1 MEGRFLACYEEWL
14 QIQRADLNELL
25 QAISS
30 QNGSRVRSEMELREL
45 VEKSMR
51 HYEEYYE
58 RRRNLV
64 QEDGPAFFAPPWC
77 NSFEKSILW
86 VGGCRPSMFIR
97 LIYSLSS
104 AGLEAHL
111 DNLAGRAF
119 ASASNSEGLVGLS
132 APQLV
137 LVNELH
143 RSTLLEENRITSQV
157 ATLQENVA
165 DRPLLPIV
173 KERQRWRRSD
183 TSRGE
188 IGDGGDA
195 EVVAAMG
202 SYTSAMSGLVEAA
215 DRLRLETA
223 RTLLSDILRPK
234 QAVELLATGKQLHLS
249 VHEWGHQRDLSRG
262 HGV

>member
-1 MEGRFLACYEEWL
+1 MEGRFLACYQEWL
-14 QIQRADLNELL
+14 QIQGADLNELL

-30 QNGSRVRSEMELREL
+30 QNGSRARSEMELREL

-58 RRRNLV
+58 RRRRPV
-64 QEDGPAFFAPPWC
+64 REDGPAFFAPPWC
-77 NSFEKSILW
+77 NSFEKAVLW

-111 DNLAGRAF
+111 DNLTGPAFAF
-119 ASASNSEGLVGLS
+119 ASASHGEGLVGLS
-132 APQLV
+132 ARQLV

-195 EVVAAMG
+195 DVVAAMG
-202 SYTSAMSGLVEAA
+202 SYAAAMADLVEAA

-223 RTLLSDILRPK
+223 RTLLLDILTPK
-234 QAVELLATGKQLHLS
+234 QALLGRKFICQSQTDRLHT
-249 VHEWGHQRDLSRG
+249 
-262 HGV
+262 

>member
-1 MEGRFLACYEEWL
+1 MECRFLACYEEWL
-14 QIQRADLNELL
+14 QIQGADLNELL

-30 QNGSRVRSEMELREL
+30 QNGSRARSEMELREL
-45 VEKSMR
+45 VEKSVR

-58 RRRNLV
+58 RRRRLLR
-64 QEDGPAFFAPPWC
+64 EDGPAFFAPPWC
-77 NSFEKSILW
+77 NSFEKAVLW

-119 ASASNSEGLVGLS
+119 ASHGEGLVGLS

-157 ATLQENVA
+157 ATLQENLA

-202 SYTSAMSGLVEAA
+202 SYAAAMAGLVEAA

-223 RTLLSDILRPK
+223 RTLLSDILTPK
-234 QAVELLATGKQLHLS
+234 QALLEKIICQSQTDRLHT
-249 VHEWGHQRDLSRG
+249 
-262 HGV
+262 

>member
-1 MEGRFLACYEEWL
+1 MECRFLACYEEWL
-14 QIQRADLNELL
+14 QIQGADLNELL

-30 QNGSRVRSEMELREL
+30 QNGSRARSEMELREL
-45 VEKSMR
+45 VEKSVR

-58 RRRNLV
+58 RRRRLLR
-64 QEDGPAFFAPPWC
+64 EDGPAFFAPPWC
-77 NSFEKSILW
+77 NSFEKAVLW

-111 DNLAGRAF
+111 DNLAGRTF
-119 ASASNSEGLVGLS
+119 ASHGEGLVGLS

-157 ATLQENVA
+157 ATLQENLA

-188 IGDGGDA
+188 IGDDGDA

-202 SYTSAMSGLVEAA
+202 SYAAAMAGLVEAA

-223 RTLLSDILRPK
+223 RTLLSDILTPK

-249 VHEWGHQRDLSRG
+249 VHEWGHQRDLSHSRG
-262 HGV
+262 G

>member
-1 MEGRFLACYEEWL
+1 MACYEEWL
-14 QIQRADLNELL
+14 QIQGADLNELL

-30 QNGSRVRSEMELREL
+30 QNGSRARSEMELREL
-45 VEKSMR
+45 VEKSVR

-58 RRRNLV
+58 RRRRLV
-64 QEDGPAFFAPPWC
+64 LEDGPAFFAPPWC
-77 NSFEKSILW
+77 NSFEKAVLW

-119 ASASNSEGLVGLS
+119 ASHGEGLVGLS

-157 ATLQENVA
+157 ATLQENLA
-165 DRPLLPIV
+165 DRPLLPII

-202 SYTSAMSGLVEAA
+202 SYAAAMAGLVDAA

-223 RTLLSDILRPK
+223 RTLLSDILTPK

-249 VHEWGHQRDLSRG
+249 VHEWGHQRDLSHGRG
-262 HGV
+262 V